1 MVIFIKNTLLNKF
14 IFILLII
21 FPLFLF
27 SQEERIPVRGKV
39 MYMNT
44 NVPNENVINITSE
57 NATVTDDNGEFM
69 IEVMEGD
76 VLAFTSLNYQFKT
89 VTITGEIIEKNRMV
103 VTVDE
108 KVTELD
114 EVVIT
119 PENRERFL
127 QLKGEEFKQVD
138 YLSDQS
144 TRVDNDALPL
154 QDRGM
159 EYGLNFVNI
168 FKALFNAKAANADSL
183 PQVKVSEVL
192 RHVYD
197 DEFFVRDL
205 GIPQDKID
213 EFLYY
218 VDEKTPPRELL
229 KKEQEF
235 QLIDYLVNQ
244 SKAYNQL
251 LAEQN

>member
-1 MVIFIKNTLLNKF
+1 MKKLIHIVLL
-14 IFILLII
+14 LL
-21 FPLFLF
+21 PLLL
-27 SQEERIPVRGKV
+27 SAQEERTPIRGKV

-44 NVPNENVINITSE
+44 NVPNENVINVTSAK
-57 NATVTDDNGEFM
+57 ATITDDNGEFM
-69 IEVMEGD
+69 IEVAEDD

-89 VTITGEIIEKNRMV
+89 ITITGEMISKNRLV
-103 VTVDE
+103 VNVDE
-108 KVTELD
+108 KITELD

-127 QLKGEEFKQVD
+127 ELKGEEFKKVD
-138 YLSDQS
+138 YQTDMS
-144 TRVDNDALPL
+144 TRVDNAALPL

-159 EYGLNFVNI
+159 QYGLNFVNI
-168 FKALFNAKAANADSL
+168 FKALFNVQEETGDTI

-192 RHVYD
+192 RQVYD
-197 DEFFVRDL
+197 DEFFVVDL
-205 GIPQDKID
+205 HIPQEKIN

-229 KKEQEF
+229 KKSNEF

-251 LAEQN
+251 LADQN

>member
-1 MVIFIKNTLLNKF
+1 MLL
-14 IFILLII
+14 LPVLI
-21 FPLFLF
+21 F
-27 SQEERIPVRGKV
+27 SQEERAPIRGKV

-44 NVPNENVINITSE
+44 NVPNENVINVTSAK
-57 NATVTDDNGEFM
+57 ATVTDDNGEFM
-69 IEVMEGD
+69 IEVMDGD

-89 VTITGEIIEKNRMV
+89 ITITPEMIQKNRLV

-127 QLKGEEFKQVD
+127 ELKGEEFKKVD
-138 YLSDQS
+138 YQTDMS
-144 TRVDNDALPL
+144 TRVQNTALPL

-159 EYGLNFVNI
+159 QYGLNFVNI
-168 FKALFNAKAANADSL
+168 FKALFNVEGENAENA
-183 PQVKVSEVL
+183 PQVKVSEIL
-192 RHVYD
+192 RQVYD
-197 DEFFVRDL
+197 DEFFVADL
-205 GIPQDKID
+205 QIPQDKID
-213 EFLYY
+213 EFLFY

-229 KKEQEF
+229 RKSNEF